1 MRQYLIPAAIV
12 LTFGMAAP
20 ASASTVYDLD
30 VISASNIGT
39 GNQGT
44 VTLTQNGADQVNIV
58 VSLVPGV
65 LLVNTGGPHTPFV
78 FDLAS
83 AVSGAIVSITST
95 NSPSFFVATGSQ
107 QATPDGTF
115 TNGIG
120 YNGSNGGVG
129 HGSAGPLDF
138 SVTDASGITISDF
151 IANGDGYF
159 FAADVL
165 GTGGNTGTVGANV
178 ALSTTPLPAALPLFA
193 GGLGVLGLFGRRK
206 KQKALNAL
214 AA

>member
-1 MRQYLIPAAIV
+1 MRQYLIPAAMA

-44 VTLTQNGADQVNIV
+44 VTLTQNGADEVDVV

-65 LLVNTGGPHTPFV
+65 LLVNSGGPHTPFV

-83 AVSGAIVSITST
+83 AVSSAIVTVTST
-95 NSPSFFVATGSQ
+95 NNPSFVAASGSQ

-115 TNGIG
+115 TNGIA
-120 YNGSNGGVG
+120 YNGSNGGG
-129 HGSAGPLDF
+129 HGSPGPLDF
-138 SVTDASGITISDF
+138 SVTDASGITLSDF
-151 IANGDGYF
+151 IANGDGFF

-193 GGLGVLGLFGRRK
+193 GGLGLLGLFSRRR

>member
-1 MRQYLIPAAIV
+1 MRQYLIPAAMA

-44 VTLTQNGADQVNIV
+44 VTLTQNGANEVDVV

-65 LLVNTGGPHTPFV
+65 LLVNSGGPHTPFV

-83 AVSGAIVSITST
+83 AVSSAIVTVTST
-95 NSPSFFVATGSQ
+95 NNPSFVAASGSQ

-115 TNGIG
+115 TNGIA
-120 YNGSNGGVG
+120 YNGSNGGG
-129 HGSAGPLDF
+129 HGSPGPLDF
-138 SVTDASGITISDF
+138 SVTDASGITLSDF
-151 IANGDGYF
+151 IANGDGFF

-193 GGLGVLGLFGRRK
+193 GGLGLLGLFSRRR